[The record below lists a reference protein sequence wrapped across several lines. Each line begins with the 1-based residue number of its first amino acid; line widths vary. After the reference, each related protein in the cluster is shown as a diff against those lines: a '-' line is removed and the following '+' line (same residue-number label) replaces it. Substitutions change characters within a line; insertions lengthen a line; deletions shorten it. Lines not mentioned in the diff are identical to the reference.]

1 VAGPAAVSVSTYVP
15 AGLQRAGVGGR
26 FQKPGPRGRRAAGYR
41 RRRLTNALMLA
52 LVGAA
57 ALLCV
62 GVLVAVLGYT
72 VVQGAGALNLAFLTQ
87 TPKPVGEPGGG
98 MANAIAGTLVL
109 VALGC
114 LLGLPVGIGA
124 GVYLGEYGRT
134 SRLATLVRFAADVL
148 TGVPSITIGLFA
160 YALVV
165 LPMRHFSALAG
176 GVALA
181 IIMLPTVT
189 RTTEEILHLVPE
201 SLREAGLALGVPRWK
216 IVTWITVPSAL
227 TGITTGAMLA
237 VARAAGE
244 TAPLLFTA
252 FGNRF
257 WSWDLRQPIAALP
270 LQIFAYAISPYRDWH
285 RQAWAG
291 ALVLVGLVLL
301 LSILARVA
309 GARFR
314 PAEP

>member
-1 VAGPAAVSVSTYVP
+1 MSSPGCSSGVSPAAGTPRWGCKEAGDVAGPAAVSVSTYVP

-62 GVLVAVLGYT
+62 G
-72 VVQGAGALNLAFLTQ
+72 
-87 TPKPVGEPGGG
+87 
-98 MANAIAGTLVL
+98 MLVL

-165 LPMRHFSALAG
+165 LPMR
-176 GVALA
+176 
-181 IIMLPTVT
+181 
-189 RTTEEILHLVPE
+189 
-201 SLREAGLALGVPRWK
+201 
-216 IVTWITVPSAL
+216 
-227 TGITTGAMLA
+227 
-237 VARAAGE
+237 
-244 TAPLLFTA
+244 
-252 FGNRF
+252 
-257 WSWDLRQPIAALP
+257 
-270 LQIFAYAISPYRDWH
+270 
-285 RQAWAG
+285 
-291 ALVLVGLVLL
+291 
-301 LSILARVA
+301 
-309 GARFR
+309 
-314 PAEP
+314 